1 MGQYIKYGIYAVIG
15 FFILSNL
22 FGGDSESET
31 TTEEVAIPTQGL
43 ITVDQE
49 MEKDKFKISDEVTI
63 PDTSESLIV
72 ANYLDSTSD
81 TFTLSEARLVE
92 AGGGSSVARSVVRA
106 ASYGLFGY
114 MIGRSMMSHRP
125 NPNAYTDPKTHQKV
139 TQNAGAKMN
148 QTAARS
154 TRTRPTSG
162 KSGYGGGK
170 STRSYGG

>member
-1 MGQYIKYGIYAVIG
+1 MAQYIKYGIYAVIG
-15 FFILSNL
+15 IMILSSI
-22 FGGDSESET
+22 FGDDSDNGT
-31 TTEEVAIPTQGL
+31 TTEEVALPTQGL
-43 ITVDQE
+43 MTVVQE
-49 MEKDKFKISDEVTI
+49 MEQDQFKISDEITI

-81 TFTLSEARLVE
+81 TFTLAEARLAE
-92 AGGGSSVARSVVRA
+92 AGGGSTRSRSIVRA
-106 ASYGLFGY
+106 ASAGLFGY

-125 NPNAYTDPKTHQKV
+125 RPGAYTDPKTHQRV
-139 TQNAGAKMN
+139 SNSAGNKMN